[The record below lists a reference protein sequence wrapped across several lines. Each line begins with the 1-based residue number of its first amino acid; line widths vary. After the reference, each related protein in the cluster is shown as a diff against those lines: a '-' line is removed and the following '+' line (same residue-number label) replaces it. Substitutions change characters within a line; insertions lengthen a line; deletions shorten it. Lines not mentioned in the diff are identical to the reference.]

1 MGDVLQG
8 AAGDCN
14 SPEATRAWFDSR
26 VAHQILPDQV
36 LRSRGFPVRR
46 TGETHGMQLA
56 SYISTSRHGIFYIR
70 WPIPSDLH
78 PLGRRTDIKVS
89 LQTRSSD
96 EARRLSRLL
105 VGAGQSVVSH
115 ARRCGMRYDEIR
127 QHVQKHY
134 RDLLSAFKS
143 EISANGPI
151 EGQRLD
157 VMRTSNAVAA
167 DDPEGFLA
175 LG

>member
-1 MGDVLQG
+1 
-8 AAGDCN
+8 
-14 SPEATRAWFDSR
+14 
-26 VAHQILPDQV
+26 
-36 LRSRGFPVRR
+36 
-46 TGETHGMQLA
+46 
-56 SYISTSRHGIFYIR
+56 
-70 WPIPSDLH
+70 
-78 PLGRRTDIKVS
+78 
-89 LQTRSSD
+89 
-96 EARRLSRLL
+96 
-105 VGAGQSVVSH
+105 
-115 ARRCGMRYDEIR
+115 MRYDEIR